1 MVDLLFNKGVHTK
14 NNRKYSA
21 FIDLHF
27 CENTD
32 VRDWLL
38 ANGQDEDSV
47 VLVESGVDTSRP
59 TSSERPQ
66 TAPLRVGFSGRLS
79 QEKAPLAFVELAR
92 RMADPRF
99 RFVMTGAG
107 PLESKVR
114 RRVRRLPTGTVSFLG
129 VVDDIDAH
137 LASLDVLVVPSIMDG
152 RPVVVLEALALG
164 SRSSLPASADFP
176 RWSVKGRPVSS
187 SSQVTRMR
195 SLGIC
200 GVSPRIRASSK
211 TCGRRRGRSLSAI
224 LTRRR

>member
-1 MVDLLFNKGVHTK
+1 MCATGYWRMAKTRIRWCSWKAGSTRRGPLQV
-14 NNRKYSA
+14 SA
-21 FIDLHF
+21 LKPRFAL
-27 CENTD
+27 
-32 VRDWLL
+32 
-38 ANGQDEDSV
+38 GSV
-47 VLVESGVDTSRP
+47 AGSPKKKHRWRSSR
-59 TSSERPQ
+59 
-66 TAPLRVGFSGRLS
+66 
-79 QEKAPLAFVELAR
+79 LAR

-200 GVSPRIRASSK
+200 GVASKSARA
-211 TCGRRRGRSLSAI
+211 RRRAEDGAGVR
-224 LTRRR
+224 